1 MIIKKQSK
9 MIRKIIYLFFLIGI
23 LLSCDFIN
31 NQSNNNQNK
40 QEEGLDCEGIISKI
54 VQSSS
59 LDWEHY
65 PKAFTRIDRIS
76 GDSIFI
82 KVFFDMDITDENEP
96 NTQQVVENTIA
107 WLLLCVKEKK
117 LYDITLDIENPT
129 ALSFDKKLLDVDNI
143 EKICVGREESSEI
156 KSISETESSNDV
168 EIKKNLVDKRY
179 HGEWQ
184 CFKYIRDNGIE
195 TFSEKYAKQFSRFAQ
210 FSLKKDSLIAP
221 NVCSKYVFQYK
232 FPTKLKQPNEESS
245 YIIFL
250 NPQQD
255 SISFI
260 KGIEDEGECDNIFD
274 RLYLNDTT
282 IIFRDRG
289 YFFYFKKKYK
299 DDSASKNFH
308 IEGIPGDDRNYWKV
322 QGEYNFSNLQQAYNS
337 FLTDFPYESENLLQK
352 IPLKSFY
359 DNNYYINY
367 IVQKNSITIEKEVP
381 LGIVSICF
389 KKKNNVCVLSYEIK
403 YPAE

>member
-1 MIIKKQSK
+1 
-9 MIRKIIYLFFLIGI
+9 MIRKIIYLFFLIGVLI
-23 LLSCDFIN
+23 SCDFIN

-40 QEEGLDCEGIISKI
+40 QEEELDCEEIISKI

-59 LDWEHY
+59 LDWKHY
-65 PKAFTRIDRIS
+65 PEAFTRIDRIS

-82 KVFFDMDITDENEP
+82 KVFFDMDITDKDES
-96 NTQQVVENTIA
+96 NTKQIVENAVA

-117 LYDITLDIENPT
+117 LYNITYDIENPIILT
-129 ALSFDKKLLDVDNI
+129 FDKNLLTADNI
-143 EKICVGREESSEI
+143 EKICKESNENKI
-156 KSISETESSNDV
+156 ISESESSNHTK
-168 EIKKNLVDKRY
+168 IKKNLVDKRY
-179 HGEWQ
+179 EGKWK
-184 CFKYIRDNGIE
+184 CFKYIKDDGNNNE
-195 TFSEKYAKQFSRFAQ
+195 NEMFSENYAKQFSHFAQ
-210 FSLKKDSLIAP
+210 FEIKKDSLIVP
-221 NVCSKYVFQYK
+221 KGCSKYVFQYK
-232 FPTKLKQPNEESS
+232 YPTKLKKDNEEDS

-250 NPQQD
+250 KPKQD

-260 KGIEDEGECDNIFD
+260 KGIEDDLQCDNTFNT
-274 RLYLNDTT
+274 LYLNDTT

-308 IEGIPGDDRNYWKV
+308 IVGIPGDDRNYWKV

-337 FLTDFPYESENLLQK
+337 FLTDFPYGSENLLQK

-403 YPAE
+403 YPVE

>member
-1 MIIKKQSK
+1 MIIK
-9 MIRKIIYLFFLIGI
+9 MIRKIIYLFFFIGV
-23 LLSCDFIN
+23 LVSCDFIN
-31 NQSNNNQNK
+31 NQSSSNQNK
-40 QEEGLDCEGIISKI
+40 QEEELDCEGIISKV

-59 LDWEHY
+59 LDWKHY

-96 NTQQVVENTIA
+96 NTRQVVENTIA

-117 LYDITLDIENPT
+117 LYDITLDIEKPT
-129 ALSFDKKLLDVDNI
+129 TLSFDKNLLTADNI
-143 EKICVGREESSEI
+143 EKICKESNENKI
-156 KSISETESSNDV
+156 ISESKNSNHIK
-168 EIKKNLVDKRY
+168 IKKNLVDKRY
-179 HGEWQ
+179 EGKWE
-184 CFKYIRDNGIE
+184 CFKYIKDGGNNNDYE
-195 TFSEKYAKQFSRFAQ
+195 KFSENYAKQFSHFAQ
-210 FSLKKDSLIAP
+210 FSLKKDSLILSNQCA
-221 NVCSKYVFQYK
+221 KYVFQYK
-232 FPTKLKQPNEESS
+232 YPTKLKKDNEEES

-250 NPQQD
+250 KPQQD
-255 SISFI
+255 SISII
-260 KGIEDEGECDNIFD
+260 KGIDDDLQCDNIFNT
-274 RLYLNDTT
+274 LCLNDST

>member
-1 MIIKKQSK
+1 
-9 MIRKIIYLFFLIGI
+9 MIRKIIYLFFLIGV
-23 LLSCDFIN
+23 LVSCDFIN

-107 WLLLCVKEKK
+107 WLLFCVKEKK
-117 LYDITLDIENPT
+117 LYNITYDIENPIILTFNENLLT
-129 ALSFDKKLLDVDNI
+129 ADNI
-143 EKICVGREESSEI
+143 EKICKESNENKI
-156 KSISETESSNDV
+156 ISESKNSNHIK
-168 EIKKNLVDKRY
+168 IKKNLVDKRY
-179 HGEWQ
+179 EGKWE
-184 CFKYIRDNGIE
+184 CFKYIKDSGNDNENEI
-195 TFSEKYAKQFSRFAQ
+195 FSEKYAEQFSHFAQ
-210 FSLKKDSLIAP
+210 FSLKKDSLLVP
-221 NVCSKYVFQYK
+221 KGCSKYVFQYK
-232 FPTKLKQPNEESS
+232 YPTKSKRNNEEDS
-245 YIIFL
+245 YIISFK
-250 NPQQD
+250 PKQD

-260 KGIEDEGECDNIFD
+260 KGIEDDLECNDIFN
-274 RLYLNDTT
+274 RLFLNDTT

-322 QGEYNFSNLQQAYNS
+322 EKEYNFSNLQEAYNC
-337 FLTDFPYESENLLQK
+337 FLTDFPYGSENLLNK

-359 DNNYYINY
+359 DNKHYINY
-367 IVQKNSITIEKEVP
+367 TIQKNNIIIEKEVP
-381 LGIVSICF
+381 LGIVSIRLR
-389 KKKNNVCVLSYEIK
+389 KKNNVYVLSYEIK
-403 YPAE
+403 YPEE

>member
-40 QEEGLDCEGIISKI
+40 QEEELDCGEIISKI

-59 LDWEHY
+59 LDWKHY
-65 PKAFTRIDRIS
+65 PEAFTRIDHIS
-76 GDSIFI
+76 RDSIFI

-96 NTQQVVENTIA
+96 NTKQVVENTIA

-129 ALSFDKKLLDVDNI
+129 ALSFDKKLLDVNNI

-156 KSISETESSNDV
+156 KSISETESSNNV

-179 HGEWQ
+179 HGGWQ

-232 FPTKLKQPNEESS
+232 FPTKLKQLNEESS

-250 NPQQD
+250 KPQQD

-260 KGIEDEGECDNIFD
+260 KGIEDEGECNNIFD

-289 YFFYFKKKYK
+289 YFFYFKT
-299 DDSASKNFH
+299 
-308 IEGIPGDDRNYWKV
+308 R
-322 QGEYNFSNLQQAYNS
+322 
-337 FLTDFPYESENLLQK
+337 
-352 IPLKSFY
+352 
-359 DNNYYINY
+359 
-367 IVQKNSITIEKEVP
+367 
-381 LGIVSICF
+381 
-389 KKKNNVCVLSYEIK
+389 
-403 YPAE
+403 

>member
-1 MIIKKQSK
+1 MTIK
-9 MIRKIIYLFFLIGI
+9 MIRKIIYLFFFIGI
-23 LLSCDFIN
+23 LVSCDFIN
-31 NQSNNNQNK
+31 NQSSNNQNK
-40 QEEGLDCEGIISKI
+40 QEEELDCEEIISKI

-59 LDWEHY
+59 LDWKHY
-65 PKAFTRIDRIS
+65 PKSFTRIDRIS

-117 LYDITLDIENPT
+117 LYNITYDIENPIILT
-129 ALSFDKKLLDVDNI
+129 FDKNLLTADKI
-143 EKICVGREESSEI
+143 EKICKESNENKI
-156 KSISETESSNDV
+156 ISESESSNHTK
-168 EIKKNLVDKRY
+168 IKKNLVDKRY
-179 HGEWQ
+179 EGKWE
-184 CFKYIRDNGIE
+184 CFKYIKDAGNDNE
-195 TFSEKYAKQFSRFAQ
+195 KFSENYAKQFSHFAQ
-210 FSLKKDSLIAP
+210 FSLKKDSLILSNQCA
-221 NVCSKYVFQYK
+221 KHFFQYK
-232 FPTKLKQPNEESS
+232 YPTKLKKDNEEDS

-250 NPQQD
+250 KPKQD
-255 SISFI
+255 SISII
-260 KGIEDEGECDNIFD
+260 KGIDDDLQCDNIFNT
-274 RLYLNDTT
+274 LCLNDST

-322 QGEYNFSNLQQAYNS
+322 EKEYNFSNLQEAYNC
-337 FLTDFPYESENLLQK
+337 FLTDFPYASENLLNK

-359 DNNYYINY
+359 DNKHYISY
-367 IVQKNSITIEKEVP
+367 TIQKNSVIIEKEVP
-381 LGIVSICF
+381 SGIVSISL

-403 YPAE
+403 YPEE

>member
-1 MIIKKQSK
+1 

-23 LLSCDFIN
+23 LISCDFIN
-31 NQSNNNQNK
+31 NQNK
-40 QEEGLDCEGIISKI
+40 QEEELDCEGIISKI

-59 LDWEHY
+59 LDWKHY

-96 NTQQVVENTIA
+96 NTQQVVENAVA

-117 LYDITLDIENPT
+117 LYNITYDIENPIILTFDENLLT
-129 ALSFDKKLLDVDNI
+129 ADNI
-143 EKICVGREESSEI
+143 EKICKESNENKI
-156 KSISETESSNDV
+156 ISESESSNHIK
-168 EIKKNLVDKRY
+168 IKKNLVDKRY
-179 HGEWQ
+179 EGKWE
-184 CFKYIRDNGIE
+184 CFKYIKDSGNDNENEI
-195 TFSEKYAKQFSRFAQ
+195 FNEKYAEQFSHFAQ
-210 FSLKKDSLIAP
+210 FSLKKDSLLVP
-221 NVCSKYVFQYK
+221 KGCSKYVFQYK
-232 FPTKLKQPNEESS
+232 YPTKSKRNNEEDS
-245 YIIFL
+245 YIIFFK
-250 NPQQD
+250 PKQD

-260 KGIEDEGECDNIFD
+260 KGIEDDLECNDIFN
-274 RLYLNDTT
+274 RLFLNDTT

-322 QGEYNFSNLQQAYNS
+322 EKEYNFSNLQEAYNC
-337 FLTDFPYESENLLQK
+337 FLTDFPYGSENLLNK

-359 DNNYYINY
+359 DNKHYINY
-367 IVQKNSITIEKEVP
+367 TIQKNNIIIEKEVP
-381 LGIVSICF
+381 LGIVSIRLR
-389 KKKNNVCVLSYEIK
+389 KKNNIYVLSYEIK
-403 YPAE
+403 YPEE

>member
-1 MIIKKQSK
+1 MIIK
-9 MIRKIIYLFFLIGI
+9 MIRKIIYLFFFIGI
-23 LLSCDFIN
+23 LVSCDFIN
-31 NQSNNNQNK
+31 NQSSSNQNK
-40 QEEGLDCEGIISKI
+40 QEEELDCEEIISKI

-59 LDWEHY
+59 LDWKHY

-117 LYDITLDIENPT
+117 LYNITYDIENPIILTFDENLLT
-129 ALSFDKKLLDVDNI
+129 ADNI
-143 EKICVGREESSEI
+143 GKICKESNENKI
-156 KSISETESSNDV
+156 ISESESSNHIKV
-168 EIKKNLVDKRY
+168 KKNLVDKRY
-179 HGEWQ
+179 EGKWE
-184 CFKYIRDNGIE
+184 CFKYIKDAGNDNE
-195 TFSEKYAKQFSRFAQ
+195 KFSENYAKQFSHFAQ
-210 FSLKKDSLIAP
+210 FSLKKDSLILSNQCA
-221 NVCSKYVFQYK
+221 KYVFQYK
-232 FPTKLKQPNEESS
+232 YPTKLKKDNEEDS

-250 NPQQD
+250 KPKQD

-260 KGIEDEGECDNIFD
+260 KGFEDDLLCDNIFNT
-274 RLYLNDTT
+274 LCLNDST

-322 QGEYNFSNLQQAYNS
+322 EKEYNFSNLQEAYNC
-337 FLTDFPYESENLLQK
+337 FLTDFPYASENLLNK

-359 DNNYYINY
+359 DNKHYISY
-367 IVQKNSITIEKEVP
+367 TIQKNSVIIEKEVP
-381 LGIVSICF
+381 SGIVSISL

-403 YPAE
+403 YPEE

>member
-1 MIIKKQSK
+1 

-23 LLSCDFIN
+23 LISCDFIN
-31 NQSNNNQNK
+31 NQNK
-40 QEEGLDCEGIISKI
+40 QEEELDCEGIISKI

-59 LDWEHY
+59 LDWKHY
-65 PKAFTRIDRIS
+65 PKVSTRIDRIS

-117 LYDITLDIENPT
+117 LYNITYDIENPIILTFDENLLT
-129 ALSFDKKLLDVDNI
+129 ADNI
-143 EKICVGREESSEI
+143 EKICKESNENKI
-156 KSISETESSNDV
+156 ISESESSNHIK
-168 EIKKNLVDKRY
+168 IKKNLVDKRY
-179 HGEWQ
+179 EGKWE
-184 CFKYIRDNGIE
+184 CFKYIKDSGNDNENEI
-195 TFSEKYAKQFSRFAQ
+195 FNEKYAEQFSHFAQ
-210 FSLKKDSLIAP
+210 FSLKKDSLLVP
-221 NVCSKYVFQYK
+221 KGCSKYVFQYK
-232 FPTKLKQPNEESS
+232 YPTKSKRNNEEDS
-245 YIIFL
+245 YIIFFK
-250 NPQQD
+250 PKQD

-260 KGIEDEGECDNIFD
+260 KGIEDDLECNDIFN
-274 RLYLNDTT
+274 RLFLNDTT

-322 QGEYNFSNLQQAYNS
+322 EKEYNFSNLQEAYNC
-337 FLTDFPYESENLLQK
+337 FLTDFPYGSENLLNK

-359 DNNYYINY
+359 DNKHYINY
-367 IVQKNSITIEKEVP
+367 TIQKNNIIIEKEVP
-381 LGIVSICF
+381 LGIVSIRLR
-389 KKKNNVCVLSYEIK
+389 KKNNIYVLSYEIK
-403 YPAE
+403 YPEE

>member
-1 MIIKKQSK
+1 MIIK
-9 MIRKIIYLFFLIGI
+9 MIRKIIYLFFFIGI
-23 LLSCDFIN
+23 LVSCDFIN
-31 NQSNNNQNK
+31 NQSSNNQNK
-40 QEEGLDCEGIISKI
+40 QEEELDCEEIISKI

-59 LDWEHY
+59 LDWKHY
-65 PKAFTRIDRIS
+65 PKSFTRIDRIS

-117 LYDITLDIENPT
+117 LYNITYDIENPIILTFDENLLT
-129 ALSFDKKLLDVDNI
+129 ADNI
-143 EKICVGREESSEI
+143 GKICKESNENKI
-156 KSISETESSNDV
+156 ISGSESSNHIKV
-168 EIKKNLVDKRY
+168 KKNLVDKRY
-179 HGEWQ
+179 EGKWE
-184 CFKYIRDNGIE
+184 CFKYIKDAGNDNE
-195 TFSEKYAKQFSRFAQ
+195 KFSENYAKQFSHFAQ
-210 FSLKKDSLIAP
+210 FSLKKDSLILSNQCA
-221 NVCSKYVFQYK
+221 KHFFQYK
-232 FPTKLKQPNEESS
+232 YPTKLKKDNEEDS

-250 NPQQD
+250 TPQQD

-260 KGIEDEGECDNIFD
+260 KGFEDDLLCDNIFNT
-274 RLYLNDTT
+274 LCLNDST

-322 QGEYNFSNLQQAYNS
+322 EKEYNFSNLQEAYNC
-337 FLTDFPYESENLLQK
+337 FLTDFPYASENLLNK

-359 DNNYYINY
+359 DNKHYISY
-367 IVQKNSITIEKEVP
+367 TIQKNSVIIEKEVP
-381 LGIVSICF
+381 SGIVSISL

-403 YPAE
+403 YPEE